1 MKRSPQITSA
11 TGKNGH
17 APYLPYAVSNR
28 EESENYRAIIAK
40 LNAEWRVIEC
50 HDSIQW
56 IVQRRA
62 GMRHGE
68 PRWDGRCYCRTRKGL
83 LHRVR
88 ELTGECDALAIAII
102 GSLPDFME
110 GGQ

>member
-50 HDSIQW
+50 HDCHS
-56 IVQRRA
+56 
-62 GMRHGE
+62 M
-68 PRWDGRCYCRTRKGL
+68 
-83 LHRVR
+83 
-88 ELTGECDALAIAII
+88 
-102 GSLPDFME
+102 DFAA
-110 GGQ
+110 